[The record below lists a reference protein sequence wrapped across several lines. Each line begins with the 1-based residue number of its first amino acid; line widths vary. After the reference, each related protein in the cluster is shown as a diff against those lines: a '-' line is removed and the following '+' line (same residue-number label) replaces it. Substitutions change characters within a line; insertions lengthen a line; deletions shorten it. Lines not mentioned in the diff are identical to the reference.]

1 VQEALDDPEAFFAR
15 CGRPLYLS
23 GDLLF
28 DLDDDHLRP
37 AAAAQV
43 RRLSRLLKAAPDPWR
58 ELVITGHADQ
68 RGEDFYNDSLSARR
82 AQRVADALIAD
93 GAIER
98 SRVRVVGRGRR
109 DPIVPADAPIDQ
121 QRLNRRVEVVVPCQK
136 GAR

>member
-1 VQEALDDPEAFFAR
+1 MQEALDDPEAFFAR

-37 AAAAQV
+37 AAEAQV

-58 ELVITGHADQ
+58 ELIITGHADQ
-68 RGEDFYNDSLSARR
+68 RGEDFYNDNLSARR
-82 AQRVADALIAD
+82 AQRVADVLVAD
-93 GAIER
+93 GAIDR
-98 SRVRVVGRGRR
+98 SRITVVGRGRR
-109 DPIVPADAPIDQ
+109 DPLVPASAPPEQ

-136 GAR
+136 GQR

>member
-1 VQEALDDPEAFFAR
+1 VQEALDDPDAFFAR

-37 AAAAQV
+37 AAEAQV
-43 RRLSRLLKAAPDPWR
+43 RRLSRLLKSSPEPGR

-82 AQRVADALIAD
+82 AQRVTDVLVAD
-93 GAIER
+93 GAIES
-98 SRVRVVGRGRR
+98 SRITVVGRGRR
-109 DPIVPADAPIDQ
+109 DPIVPASAPTEQ
-121 QRLNRRVEVVVPCQK
+121 QRFNRRVEVVVPCQK
-136 GAR
+136 GQR